1 MDMAANL
8 FMDQPVPGESLT
20 TKSGTYPYENPP
32 LINSSPDA
40 MEYILNIY
48 EAGDNEE
55 IFMKM
60 ISAGIT
66 IEYLADVIT
75 KCAFMNGI
83 FTVDIA
89 EIIKPALVLQMLAD
103 ARDAG
108 ISNPKIFNDAQ
119 TNEFSSDQYMALHQE
134 LRGEEAMM
142 QEAPMEPIPEPI
154 PEGSFLDMEA
164 Q

>member
-75 KCAFMNGI
+75 NLI
-83 FTVDIA
+83 
-89 EIIKPALVLQMLAD
+89 
-103 ARDAG
+103 
-108 ISNPKIFNDAQ
+108 
-119 TNEFSSDQYMALHQE
+119 Y
-134 LRGEEAMM
+134 
-142 QEAPMEPIPEPI
+142 
-154 PEGSFLDMEA
+154 
-164 Q
+164 